1 MLITLSN
8 SYYFNFALSSY
19 FSDTRNEESLIDE
32 VCSYPSIAKDELMHD
47 LQNTLRGKK
56 LKFIVVDHTAIN
68 IETLQ
73 FIILLRTFYPLAR
86 LFIIKKPNV
95 VFDELVRLYI
105 TILDAKICLSLSE
118 IFISINDVHAHSI
131 PPADKIY
138 LATTLKFGITKE
150 EASVI
155 CLMMSGSPLSQIA
168 KNQKCELNKIYYHCA
183 RARNKMQ
190 AKDNNTLVKLIHS
203 ELLSYYITYKEY

>member
-8 SYYFNFALSSY
+8 SYYFNFALRSY
-19 FSDTRNEESLIDE
+19 FSDIRYDESLIDE
-32 VCSYPSIAKDELMHD
+32 VWSYSSIAKDELVHD
-47 LQNTLRGKK
+47 LRNTFRGKK
-56 LKFIVVDHTAIN
+56 LKFIVVDHSTIS

-73 FIILLRTFYPLAR
+73 SIILLRTFYPLAR
-86 LFIIKKPNV
+86 FFIIKKPNV

-105 TILDAKICLSLSE
+105 TILDTRICLSLSE
-118 IFISINDVHAHSI
+118 LFISMSDVHAHSI

-138 LATTLKFGITKE
+138 LATALKFGITKE
-150 EASVI
+150 EATVI

-168 KNQKCELNKIYYHCA
+168 KNKKCELNKIYYHCA

-190 AKDNNTLVKLIHS
+190 VKDNNTLIKSIHS
-203 ELLSYYITYKEY
+203 ELLSYYMIYAQ

>member
-8 SYYFNFALSSY
+8 SYYFNFALRSY
-19 FSDTRNEESLIDE
+19 FSDIRNDESLIDE
-32 VCSYPSIAKDELMHD
+32 VCSYSFIAKDELMHD
-47 LQNTLRGKK
+47 LQNTFRDKK
-56 LKFIVVDHTAIN
+56 LKFIVVDHTTISL
-68 IETLQ
+68 ETLQ
-73 FIILLRTFYPLAR
+73 FIILLRTFHPLAR

-95 VFDELVRLYI
+95 VFDDLLVRLYI

-118 IFISINDVHAHSI
+118 LFISMNDAHAHSI

-168 KNQKCELNKIYYHCA
+168 KNKKRELNKIYYHCA

-190 AKDNNTLVKLIHS
+190 SKDNNTLIKLIHS
-203 ELLSYYITYKEY
+203 ELLSYFMIYIQ